1 MYKEVVMVGDENGKR
16 GSVWRKKMESSGGG
30 LDFGFYGERWPQP
43 DTLDY
48 FLWFVLRGNMLGCLS
63 HRTSKDSSCRSCSC
77 ACKIVG
83 TELQIDCL

>member
-48 FLWFVLRGNMLGCLS
+48 F
-63 HRTSKDSSCRSCSC
+63 
-77 ACKIVG
+77 
-83 TELQIDCL
+83 

>member
-1 MYKEVVMVGDENGKR
+1 MIVQPKCAAYRSDPASIPPYIARAHHSKACHVMYKEVVMVGDENGKR

-48 FLWFVLRGNMLGCLS
+48 F
-63 HRTSKDSSCRSCSC
+63 
-77 ACKIVG
+77 
-83 TELQIDCL
+83 

>member
-1 MYKEVVMVGDENGKR
+1 MQINNSIDSAPCPPSYLRHCKEVVMVGDENGKR

-48 FLWFVLRGNMLGCLS
+48 F
-63 HRTSKDSSCRSCSC
+63 
-77 ACKIVG
+77 
-83 TELQIDCL
+83 